1 MLQIVYHMYYTLY
14 TRFNDD
20 THDTENPKRPAA
32 SPSGPFFVFSTRS
45 YHAMPNRIKRLET
58 TNAEDTIP
66 VKFFCQKMAIF
77 LLSLQTGVV
86 GCVITT
92 RRCCHRRRQSPA
104 SGLAAFSRFFC
115 ALNSSGAGFLASHP
129 CIM

>member
-32 SPSGPFFVFSTRS
+32 SPSGPFSVFSTRS

-58 TNAEDTIP
+58 TNAEDTIA
-66 VKFFCQKMAIF
+66 VKSFCQKDGNIST
-77 LLSLQTGVV
+77 LLADWRSWVHHHHPEVLPQVAAEPGLRPRRLLQ
-86 GCVITT
+86 ILL
-92 RRCCHRRRQSPA
+92 RLQ
-104 SGLAAFSRFFC
+104 
-115 ALNSSGAGFLASHP
+115 
-129 CIM
+129 